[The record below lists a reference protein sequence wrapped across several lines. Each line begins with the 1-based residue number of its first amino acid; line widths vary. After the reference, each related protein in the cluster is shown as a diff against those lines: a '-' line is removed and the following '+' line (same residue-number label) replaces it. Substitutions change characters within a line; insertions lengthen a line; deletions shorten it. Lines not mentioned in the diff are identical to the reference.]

1 MKRFLFQ
8 LLILIFLAGMAG
20 PVRGGDVA
28 VIKSSGAGVYK
39 ESLEGFR
46 QIIRHRVVAE
56 YDMKGD
62 FERGRKALEKLQST
76 VNPNLLFTLGTPALQ
91 VASRKKTSLPAVYSM
106 VFNPNSII
114 GTEVKNITG
123 VSMNVSVKETIQLLK
138 ELSPS
143 IRRVG
148 VVFNPAKS
156 GNLVIQALPVA
167 RKQGIQLVTRQIRS
181 ASKAIPAVNSL
192 RGKIDVLWIVPDE
205 TILPD
210 EVFQHMLLFSYKN
223 KVPILGLSEKQT
235 EMGALLALSYR
246 SNKDM
251 GRQAGDMANRIL
263 SGIKA
268 AKIHNT
274 TSRQVKLNVNLRA
287 ARKLKVEVPDSLV
300 AKADNAVQA
309 PVYEEG
315 DWWVYRVKRGN
326 ESPEE
331 YRITYKNGEF
341 QGDDPLFLAEL
352 SPPLASVHLKHPQIK
367 NFNFPLMPGRIWK
380 IRYSQESYGIAPHSE
395 LLGYTGAGSV
405 RDRWKIAE
413 VEVTGPIPEIVETPA
428 GEFRVIE
435 IRRSEILPLVEMV
448 YYYSPESKS
457 VVKLTVDL
465 PDARA
470 VGEAIDH
477 IEMELIKY
485 GHQVPSNFS
494 KAITDLS
501 IPDHKEMNMIKLGQ
515 QASNVKAPVYVD
527 GDWWVFR
534 VKIDEKAPEEYRITY
549 KDGEFQGDDPL
560 ILTDPPPL
568 ASVYSNHPVIKNFN
582 FPLIP
587 GKKWSYRYS
596 RDEYGWPVNSH
607 RREGTP
613 NAEVQVTGPLAEPVE
628 TTAGTFEVV
637 EIRRISFST
646 GGKGGAS
653 PTVETVY
660 YYSPATKSVVK
671 LSAKLS
677 KVVTDWTIPDQI
689 EMELI
694 KYGSGVKLVE
704 QPIVKAPVIEG
715 NQ

>member
-114 GTEVKNITG
+114 GTEVKNIAG

-448 YYYSPESKS
+448 YHYSPETKS

-470 VGEAIDH
+470 MGESFDH
-477 IEMELIKY
+477 IELELIEY
-485 GHQVPSNFS
+485 GH
-494 KAITDLS
+494 
-501 IPDHKEMNMIKLGQ
+501 KEPVVQ
-515 QASNVKAPVYVD
+515 APVYEE
-527 GDWWVFR
+527 GDWWIFR
-534 VKIDEKAPEEYRITY
+534 VKRGDEAPEDYRITY
-549 KDGEFQGDDPL
+549 KNGKFHGDDPL
-560 ILTDPPPL
+560 FITDFTPPL
-568 ASVYSNHPVIKNFN
+568 ASVHLNHPEVINFN

-587 GKKWSYRYS
+587 GKKWKFRYS
-596 RDEYGWPVNSH
+596 RLDYGISGGRGGLVPDKRRIAEAEVTGSKFEFIESPAGKFKIVKIR
-607 RREGTP
+607 RREKD
-613 NAEVQVTGPLAEPVE
+613 L
-628 TTAGTFEVV
+628 
-637 EIRRISFST
+637 
-646 GGKGGAS
+646 
-653 PTVETVY
+653 
-660 YYSPATKSVVK
+660 
-671 LSAKLS
+671 
-677 KVVTDWTIPDQI
+677 D
-689 EMELI
+689 
-694 KYGSGVKLVE
+694 
-704 QPIVKAPVIEG
+704 
-715 NQ
+715 